1 MIYRFMERIYQ
12 NDIIRSFR
20 ELKSSFSL
28 YQTCITPAICH
39 WCIKQSRLYTI
50 SQACVFSTI
59 YFWCTKHLWCF
70 NCSTTLQMTSEVCI
84 AVISALDLDF
94 LPGDYLDKL
103 REETQTSTARPS
115 RIVNEDNYL
124 NSDTVRVNKKAN
136 KKKVAKKKDKNKIL
150 RKMQKPEI
158 KTPTTTPIP
167 RVLSKPDIRR
177 IQQPPLS
184 RENITEQSLSITKNQ
199 IYQPN
204 YQSNSVLSSLVDQI
218 PLTALTHLLP
228 GISSLIES
236 RNSVSTKNQG
246 TELSRVVQ
254 VPVDFQS
261 PTPTNTVVQYKNRE
275 TQLLPLTPSQYR
287 RINRHPNRNAI
298 LQSLRD
304 ILGARPLSHMLQVPV
319 LPSGSQ
325 PEVRQK
331 SSAQNLNVGQSN
343 VIDVSIPFQ
352 RKGMGPLKFF
362 NWNP

>member
-1 MIYRFMERIYQ
+1 
-12 NDIIRSFR
+12 
-20 ELKSSFSL
+20 
-28 YQTCITPAICH
+28 
-39 WCIKQSRLYTI
+39 
-50 SQACVFSTI
+50 
-59 YFWCTKHLWCF
+59 
-70 NCSTTLQMTSEVCI
+70 MTSEVCI

-115 RIVNEDNYL
+115 RTVNEDNYL

-150 RKMQKPEI
+150 RKIQKPEI

-184 RENITEQSLSITKNQ
+184 RENITEKSLSITKNQ

-275 TQLLPLTPSQYR
+275 TQVLPLTPSQYR

-319 LPSGSQ
+319 SPSGSQ

-362 NWNP
+362 N